1 MLKSGARTT
10 AVVWHST
17 AVGVGTKKFAEA
29 AHQAVRRD
37 SMLDASVGAAEMTS
51 RAARPRCTFPGCA
64 YSGPVAHRFLYPNGI
79 LEREGL
85 MERKG
90 SPESYDLSALLRV
103 LSDVRR
109 AAFAASSYVLA
120 NSIDLASEGSSG
132 SSGGI
137 G

>member
-1 MLKSGARTT
+1 
-10 AVVWHST
+10 
-17 AVGVGTKKFAEA
+17 
-29 AHQAVRRD
+29 
-37 SMLDASVGAAEMTS
+37 MLDASVDAAEMTS

-90 SPESYDLSALLRV
+90 SPESYDLSALLRF

-109 AAFAASSYVLA
+109 AAFAASPYVLA